1 MVITAEGKTLVAPTQ
16 GELAAN
22 VGLTTTPASDFYDLV
37 VIGAGPAGLGAAVY
51 AASEG
56 LRTVLVEKRATGG
69 QAGQSSRI
77 ENYLGFP
84 DGVSGAQL
92 TERARR
98 QALKFGTEL
107 INTREVAS
115 VWKWPVPPG

>member
-1 MVITAEGKTLVAPTQ
+1 MYG
-16 GELAAN
+16 
-22 VGLTTTPASDFYDLV
+22 
-37 VIGAGPAGLGAAVY
+37 
-51 AASEG
+51 ASEG
-56 LRTVLVEKRATGG
+56 LRTVLVERTATGG

-98 QALKFGTEL
+98 QALKFGAEIVTARDVVAPSRCGARPGSCGSPTAARS
-107 INTREVAS
+107 TRT
-115 VWKWPVPPG
+115 P

>member
-1 MVITAEGKTLVAPTQ
+1 MYG
-16 GELAAN
+16 
-22 VGLTTTPASDFYDLV
+22 
-37 VIGAGPAGLGAAVY
+37 
-51 AASEG
+51 ASEG
-56 LRTVLVEKRATGG
+56 LRTVLVERTATGG

-98 QALKFGTEL
+98 QAVKFGAEL
-107 INTREVAS
+107 ITTRDVVALEVNGSARTVRFADGAS
-115 VWKWPVPPG
+115 IDAHTRDPGDRRRLPAAWRRRASSG